1 MGLFG
6 MSGDTWKKVGGYAM
20 KAAPYALAPFTAGAS
35 IPIGMAINGG
45 VGAAQGAMNGGG
57 LKGALLG
64 GGIGAG
70 TAAIPGG
77 AAASGTVKNLV
88 APTLGSALK
97 TTGIKLGTG
106 IGTNLLSNLAN
117 KGVTPPANKPNVY
130 TSSLPQSGAP
140 NMSTPDAPTWDSVGG
155 GGTKAPTSSPY
166 AQRPGTAPTEPKSSY
181 TSTGE
186 NAAGNNAT
194 DETGLPPGVPP
205 DDGSPGWQEKYGP
218 LIAQGAGLAAGVYAG
233 KKMTQSAA
241 QRSPEEL
248 AALAN
253 SNKAAGGMTDAGNSM
268 LAESK
273 PYLRKAGGYYSTL
286 LSGNRAA
293 MSQATAAP
301 RAQLQEQLRGQ
312 EGKLATS
319 GIRGA
324 ARDVIGG
331 QMSRDNAGKV
341 AGLTTGVQPWAA
353 DQLANL
359 GTTQAQTAT
368 PLLANA
374 GTIYGNLLGRG
385 FENRKYS
392 REEGAKGTEAIGKLA
407 SMAGT
412 IPWGKKKPAPGTPG
426 ATPTYSPSDY
436 PTYGPPEPPPPSP
449 GGYGDYDPNDYNDP
463 RNTQ

>member
-106 IGTNLLSNLAN
+106 VGTNLLSNLAN
-117 KGVTPPANKPNVY
+117 KGTAPPTNKPNVY

-155 GGTKAPTSSPY
+155 GGGGTSLAPTGGGKAPTSSAY
-166 AQRPGTAPTEPKSSY
+166 AQRPGSAPAGGGDEPAD
-181 TSTGE
+181 GE
-186 NAAGNNAT
+186 T
-194 DETGLPPGVPP
+194 IPP
-205 DDGSPGWQEKYGP
+205 DDGSPGWQQKWGP
-218 LIAQGAGLAAGVYAG
+218 IIAQGAGIVGGIYAG
-233 KKMTQSAA
+233 KAMTKSAA

-253 SNKAAGGMTDAGNSM
+253 SNKAAAGMNDAGNEM
-268 LAESK
+268 LSESR
-273 PYLRKAGGYYSTL
+273 PYMRKAGGYYSTL
-286 LSGNRAA
+286 LGGNRAA
-293 MSQATAAP
+293 MQQATAAP
-301 RAQLQEQLRGQ
+301 RAMLQEQLRGQ

-341 AGLTTGVQPWAA
+341 AGLTTGVQPYAA
-353 DQLANL
+353 EQLAKL
-359 GTTQAQTAT
+359 GTDQAQLAG
-368 PLLANA
+368 PMLANA
-374 GTIYGNLLGRG
+374 GNIYSNLLGKG

-412 IPWGKKKPAPGTPG
+412 IPWGKKKPA
-426 ATPTYSPSDY
+426 TPTYDPSSY